1 MEAIPSYFI
10 YELSIGRP
18 KQVGL
23 EVVLVVAPAAE
34 RLLKLVH
41 VDPEIRRVLGALAHR
56 HRLVVRALIRLEG
69 VVRHDRRPHDRRPL
83 ARRHRDV
90 QPREARLA
98 AVLDG
103 REVQE
108 ERVQPRAPRREARR
122 VLRTRRRVFFS
133 TCGPGLGRGR

>member
-56 HRLVVRALIRLEG
+56 HRLVVRAACNAALVACANSVRAALNGAERSGCRARCG
-69 VVRHDRRPHDRRPL
+69 V
-83 ARRHRDV
+83 
-90 QPREARLA
+90 
-98 AVLDG
+98 G
-103 REVQE
+103 
-108 ERVQPRAPRREARR
+108 
-122 VLRTRRRVFFS
+122 TR
-133 TCGPGLGRGR
+133 G

>member
-69 VVRHDRRPHDRRPL
+69 VVRHDRRPHDRRFLGEYKSALDLSHSLSSRPHNMGARASSL
-83 ARRHRDV
+83 A
-90 QPREARLA
+90 P
-98 AVLDG
+98 
-103 REVQE
+103 
-108 ERVQPRAPRREARR
+108 P
-122 VLRTRRRVFFS
+122 TSF
-133 TCGPGLGRGR
+133 